1 MQPADTILNMY
12 PLSLPCS
19 FILQVKFAKN
29 QAASGAA
36 ATGTAPPNAD
46 SAVPV
51 KKAGPTPP
59 SSAETDSP
67 PSSAATAAGEPAT
80 AGGDAAAAA
89 DTPPAASSTADAPS
103 PAAERPAALPE
114 SPFDVLDQEFREFA
128 KAMWGEEVVERLQ
141 VPTQEEMAEKAA
153 AAKEAWA
160 KREAK
165 FAERVEAAKEARA
178 KREAEFAARVEA
190 AKENRAKRVVAMRRA
205 TMASDV
211 SRSEDGS
218 SYIVR

>member
-1 MQPADTILNMY
+1 M
-12 PLSLPCS
+12 
-19 FILQVKFAKN
+19 
-29 QAASGAA
+29 
-36 ATGTAPPNAD
+36 
-46 SAVPV
+46 
-51 KKAGPTPP
+51 
-59 SSAETDSP
+59 
-67 PSSAATAAGEPAT
+67 
-80 AGGDAAAAA
+80 
-89 DTPPAASSTADAPS
+89 
-103 PAAERPAALPE
+103 
-114 SPFDVLDQEFREFA
+114 
-128 KAMWGEEVVERLQ
+128 VERLQ

-190 AKENRAKRVVAMRRA
+190 AKEDRAKRVVAMRRA

-218 SYIVR
+218 SYVIR